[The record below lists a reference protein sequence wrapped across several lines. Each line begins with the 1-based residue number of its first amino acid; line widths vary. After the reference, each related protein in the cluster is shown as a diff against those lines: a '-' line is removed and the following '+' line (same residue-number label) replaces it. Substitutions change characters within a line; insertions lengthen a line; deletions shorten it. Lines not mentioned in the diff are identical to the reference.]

1 MQYDFWNNPL
11 VVSAMRLKYRR
22 SSPGITTCLY
32 LLVLLTIGA
41 TLHHYQEAYNMPPGR
56 AFLLAILGLQFLVSG
71 GIALFTVANSMNA
84 EVTNRTLD
92 FQRIVSLR
100 PYEILLGKML
110 GEPAI
115 SYFLALATLP
125 FAVICWLEGSVTV
138 VTMIWFYINLA
149 TFTLL
154 CAAIG
159 TIHTLVLST
168 NTTGMRRNNN
178 GSVGLAFIWVPMMIF
193 PTLLTR
199 GTGWLQDS
207 WLGAIINLCTP
218 IGSLR
223 FLFKGQP
230 WDAQITL
237 WGYTFPSLVVAPLMQ
252 LVLAYWI
259 VMAMS
264 RRLKNPIDPPV
275 RRLHTYAAL
284 IIFDLL
290 LAGVCF
296 TQWQHGMATGRL
308 LAQFGLSH
316 LIASLV
322 FLIGITPVKQVLV
335 SWLWRF
341 QTREPWLR
349 SSCLGSRS
357 EITLVL
363 PIYCLLGVVI
373 VFVGFALPTNYTRTP
388 VNAAVR
394 YDSLLEVMAVTSTL
408 ILALGMLH
416 QGCVAIAGRSG
427 LLIYAACLL
436 LINIL
441 PPIVVSLLLYPQ
453 SLRTAQG
460 LLSIVV
466 SLSPGAYY
474 LSHLTRFTL
483 QPLPCEW
490 LIATQIGLLLGCF
503 WMLRRWLN
511 NQQAVVATKLASME
525 VQ

>member
-32 LLVLLTIGA
+32 LLVLLTIGT
-41 TLHHYQEAYNMPPGR
+41 TLQHYQAAYNMPPGR

-71 GIALFTVANSMNA
+71 GIALFTVAHSMNA

-100 PYEILLGKML
+100 PYEILLGKMI

-125 FAVICWLEGSVTV
+125 FAVICWLEGSVSV
-138 VTMIWFYINLA
+138 VTMAWFYINLA

-154 CAAIG
+154 CAAVG
-159 TIHTLVLST
+159 TIHTLVPAANS
-168 NTTGMRRNNN
+168 TGMRRNNN
-178 GSVGLAFIWVPMMIF
+178 GSVGLAFIWVPMVFF
-193 PTLLTR
+193 PSMLSS
-199 GTGWLQDS
+199 GTGWLQDT
-207 WLGAIINLCTP
+207 WLGAVINLCTP

-223 FLFKGQP
+223 FLFQGEP
-230 WDAQITL
+230 WDAQISL
-237 WGYTFPSLVVAPLMQ
+237 WGYAFPSLVVAPLTQ
-252 LVLAYWI
+252 LVLTYWI

-264 RRLKNPIDPPV
+264 RRLKNPVDPPI

-284 IIFDLL
+284 IIFDLI

-296 TQWQHGMATGRL
+296 TQWQHGTSTVRL

-316 LIASLV
+316 LIASMVL
-322 FLIGITPVKQVLV
+322 LLGITPAKPVLV

-357 EITLVL
+357 EITMVL
-363 PIYCLLGVVI
+363 PIFCLLGALI
-373 VFVGFALPTNYTRTP
+373 AFVGFALPTNFTPTP
-388 VNAAVR
+388 VNAAVQTR
-394 YDSLLEVMAVTSTL
+394 SLMEILAVTSTL
-408 ILALGMLH
+408 ILAFGMLH
-416 QGCVAIAGRSG
+416 QCCVAIAGRGG

-441 PPIVVSLLLYPQ
+441 PPIVASLMLYPQ
-453 SLRTAQG
+453 PLRAAQG
-460 LLSIVV
+460 LSAVVV

-474 LSHLTRFTL
+474 LSHLTRLTL

-490 LIATQIGLLLGCF
+490 LIATQICVFVGFL
-503 WMLRRWLN
+503 WKLRRWLSK
-511 NQQAVVATKLASME
+511 QQAIVATKLASME
-525 VQ
+525 VR